1 MMIKALIIDDEALAR
16 ENIKNHLQAYTEIEV
31 VGECSNGFDGFKAIH
46 QHQPDLVFLDIQMPK
61 INGFEMLELVEEKP
75 RIIFTTA
82 FDEYALKAFETGA
95 VDYLLKPFSKE
106 RFKQAITKCLAQNI
120 SRAPQAVEEY
130 TVDMP
135 ERQNQIVVKDG
146 NNIQIIPVGQVK
158 YIEAYDDYVKI
169 YTAQKKHIKNTT
181 MKFLEKSLNPK
192 LFVRIHRSYI
202 LNTNELTKIEP
213 YKKNN
218 YVAILKGGEQ
228 IPISRSGYQ
237 RLKNRLG
244 I

>member
-1 MMIKALIIDDEALAR
+1 MTTRALIIDDEALAR
-16 ENIKNHLQAYTEIEV
+16 ENIKNHLKVFTEIEV
-31 VGECSNGFDGFKAIH
+31 IGECANGFDGFKAI
-46 QHQPDLVFLDIQMPK
+46 QEFRPDLVFLDIQMPK

-75 RIIFTTA
+75 KIIFTTA

-106 RFKQAITKCLAQNI
+106 RFKQAITKCLAQDTSQI
-120 SRAPQAVEEY
+120 PQAVEEY
-130 TVDMP
+130 TGDMP

-146 NNIQIIPVGQVK
+146 NNIQIIPVQQIK

-169 YTAQKKHIKNTT
+169 YTKQKKHLKNTT

-202 LNTNELTKIEP
+202 INTNELTKIEP

-218 YVAILKGGEQ
+218 YIAILKEGEQ
-228 IPISRSGYQ
+228 IPISRSGYV
-237 RLKNRLG
+237 RLKQKLG

>member
-1 MMIKALIIDDEALAR
+1 MVKALIIDDEALAR
-16 ENIKNHLQAYTEIEV
+16 ENIKNHLQAYSEIQV

-46 QHQPDLVFLDIQMPK
+46 QYQPDLVFLDIQMPK
-61 INGFEMLELVEEKP
+61 INGFEMLELVDEKP
-75 RIIFTTA
+75 RVIFTTA

-106 RFKQAITKCLAQNI
+106 RFKQAISKCLAQTL
-120 SRAPQAVEEY
+120 SAAPHAVEEY

-146 NNIQIIPVGQVK
+146 NNIQIIPVGQIK

-218 YVAILKGGEQ
+218 YLAILKGGEQ